1 MENPNNGMAFTRNDP
16 MMKAIKSLLLTFML
30 ISSVWAA
37 KPSDGP
43 LIAGP
48 ETTINIT
55 AHYVN
60 SIFMNTLASLE
71 LIASTP
77 EAKSLDW
84 SGIKRYLKQ
93 IEASL
98 PGVYFFVLP
107 DGNYYSVALD
117 YTNLNLSERA
127 YFKSLLAGNQVKGF
141 PIYSRSSDKKSA
153 LMAVPIVVD
162 NKVVGALGA
171 SIFLDELHARLNR
184 DFALPPDYT
193 WFVLDSGGNTMLD
206 RDGDFI
212 FMNALT
218 QGSKSLREAVSEA
231 LKSESGE
238 VQYVL
243 GGVRHAHY
251 RKLPGMDWR
260 MFLSRTEGKAVQAP
274 PLLNLSLDRF
284 AQDLQAR
291 LNQIDGSLAELIE
304 KNKSIVDKEGGI
316 RKILGSIINENP
328 DVVDASFVD
337 GKGVLRQIEPSDY
350 KNLENADVSMR
361 GHVIAMLK
369 TRNPVFS
376 SGFSSFE
383 GFLAVELARPLYDD
397 KKNFVGSISAFIRPE
412 LLIDPLLK
420 KSVTPSDF
428 ELWIMQPDGLIIFDQ
443 DKEEIGR
450 MLFSDPLYADY
461 VSLLDLG
468 RKIASEPTGKG
479 SYIFLAPGA
488 KEKVIKNIVWQSVSL
503 HGREWRIVL
512 AYRPYE

>member
-1 MENPNNGMAFTRNDP
+1 
-16 MMKAIKSLLLTFML
+16 MKAIHSLLLTFML

-37 KPSDGP
+37 KPSDGA

-48 ETTINIT
+48 ETTINVA
-55 AHYVN
+55 AHYVDN
-60 SIFMNTLASLE
+60 IFVNTLVALE
-71 LIASTP
+71 LIATTP
-77 EAKSLDW
+77 EAQSGDW
-84 SGIKRYLKQ
+84 SGIKRYLKRL
-93 IEASL
+93 EAGL
-98 PGVYFFVLP
+98 PGAYFFVLP
-107 DGNYYSVALD
+107 NGNYYSVALD
-117 YTNLNLSERA
+117 YTNLNLGERA

-141 PIYSRSSDKKSA
+141 SIYSRSSGKKSA
-153 LMAVPIVVD
+153 LMAVPIVAD
-162 NKVVGALGA
+162 NKVIGALGA

-184 DFALPPDYT
+184 DFALPPGYT
-193 WFVLDSGGNTMLD
+193 WFVLDATGNTILHKESD
-206 RDGDFI
+206 YI
-212 FMNALT
+212 FMNALA
-218 QGSKSLREAVSEA
+218 QGSKSLQEAVSKA
-231 LKSESGE
+231 LKNESGE

-243 GGVRHAHY
+243 GGVRHAYY
-251 RKLPGMDWR
+251 RKLPSMGWWMVLAR
-260 MFLSRTEGKAVQAP
+260 IEGEEVQAP

-304 KNKSIVDKEGGI
+304 SNKSIVDKEGGI
-316 RKILGSIINENP
+316 RKLLRSIINENP

-337 GKGVLRQIEPSDY
+337 DKGVLRQIEPSDY

-361 GHVIAMLK
+361 DHVIAMLN
-369 TRNPVFS
+369 TRHPVFS

-397 KKNFVGSISAFIRPE
+397 KKNFLGSISAFIRPE

-420 KSVTPSDF
+420 KSVTPPDF
-428 ELWIMQPDGLIIFDQ
+428 ELWIMQPDGMIIFDQ

-468 RKIASEPTGKG
+468 RKISSEPTGKG
-479 SYIFLAPGA
+479 SYIFLAPGT
-488 KEKVIKNIVWQSVSL
+488 KEKVIKNAVWQSVRL
-503 HGREWRIVL
+503 HGREWRVVL